1 MTARDDFQRA
11 SNVII
16 DLYEQLQ
23 EQIFNVIIDALKAGD
38 YKHVSQD
45 DVVTWQAKQLAQIGR
60 LNQQT
65 VKLMADADG
74 LSEQAVKDLITF
86 HGLKIIDEVDDQLQD
101 MSDESKP
108 VSQETQDKL
117 AAIVGQT
124 WADLQNNVNESLVS
138 RNYGAT
144 ATTRVYRRILT
155 ESTLATVSGA
165 MTHEKAVESA
175 IYRAVDRG
183 LPTKLVDKAGHNWS
197 LEGYCRMVIN
207 TTVNRAY
214 NELRLQRMK
223 DYNMHLALMSSHP
236 NSRPACAWIQGHV
249 VNLVP
254 PESPNYDDRYD
265 SIYNHGYGTPAG
277 TQGINCRHILF
288 PYKTGVNKNHQPQYD
303 PEKAIE
309 NGKLVQKQRARER
322 AIRDAKKRLK
332 AAEELGDVE
341 MINKSKILIRARQ
354 ASLRKFIK
362 ETNAGKKIPILAR
375 DYSRE
380 KVITGSEKQTNFIDN
395 HRAKE
400 LAHLKQTY
408 GPHGFP
414 KDVHEYQ
421 KVLYNKDTGQAM
433 HAYVAARQNRS
444 IEPVV
449 DYKHYVDTVKKFR
462 SLTVGLKTQTGT
474 PINGVSD
481 HSIGRFFGARQDYSH
496 LNKQQKPTRRVGTSV
511 ENIVDVLK
519 NGKLVENNSQ
529 AEGYSLNGW
538 KVVIS
543 KRKKTFGKVV
553 TIKPQKQKA
562 ERKKRD

>member
-11 SNVII
+11 SDGII

-74 LSEQAVKDLITF
+74 LSEQAVKGLITF

-138 RNYGAT
+138 RNYGIT
-144 ATTRVYRRILT
+144 ATTRVYRQILT

-165 MTHEKAVESA
+165 MPHEKAVESA

-207 TTVNRAY
+207 TTVNRTY

-288 PYKTGVNKNHQPQYD
+288 PYKPGVNKNHQPQYD

-341 MINKSKILIRARQ
+341 MINKSKTLIRARQ
-354 ASLRKFIK
+354 ASLRQYIK
-362 ETNAGKKIPILAR
+362 ETNAGKKVPILAR

-380 KVITGSEKQTNFIDN
+380 KVITGGEKQTNFINN

-414 KDVHEYQ
+414 KDVQEYQ
-421 KVLYNKDTGQAM
+421 HLLYNKSTGQAM

-462 SLTVGLKTQTGT
+462 NLTVGLKTQTGT

-538 KVVIS
+538 KIVIS